1 MAIKNIERFEDNMML
16 YKIQQFAKKAESKKP
31 KNKGLLLN
39 VDLELEDQRILW
51 FR

>member
-1 MAIKNIERFEDNMML
+1 MVNKNIERLEDNMML

-31 KNKGLLLN
+31 KNKGFLLN
-39 VDLELEDQRILW
+39 ADLELEDHRILW